1 MSNLREGARG
11 MCAASFTFWRN
22 VFPIVLNLKK
32 KALQELVFH
41 FIKRNTMHA
50 TCHKFEVYVTAV
62 LQAKPDT
69 IVEVWRG
76 NSTVPWQHYMTRI
89 ASQGYKTIL
98 SSCWYLNYIS
108 YGQDWRKY
116 YQCEPQNF
124 TGECD
129 ETLLVKRIVLM
140 A

>member
-1 MSNLREGARG
+1 

-22 VFPIVLNLKK
+22 VFPIVLKFKK
-32 KALQELVFH
+32 KA
-41 FIKRNTMHA
+41 IKETGLPLYKKRKTMHA
-50 TCHKFEVYVTAV
+50 TCQKLEVYVTAV

-124 TGECD
+124 TGEYD

>member
-1 MSNLREGARG
+1 
-11 MCAASFTFWRN
+11 MCCFFHFLAKRFSYS
-22 VFPIVLNLKK
+22 PKIKK
-32 KALQELVFH
+32 KALKETGLPLYK
-41 FIKRNTMHA
+41 KRKTMHA
-50 TCHKFEVYVTAV
+50 TCQKFEVYVTAV

-89 ASQGYKTIL
+89 ASEGYKTIL

-108 YGQDWRKY
+108 YGQDWKKY

-124 TGECD
+124 TGECV

-140 A
+140 V